1 MHARP
6 SRAGDIGSVDHEPLP
21 YPTPPAFATFFD
33 PAYHGVVSYLHD
45 RLAGIVGARAP
56 QLAGHVWLSEANS
69 VCHQGTFNVTNAFA
83 NSLWLLDRL
92 GLMATAGVQLM
103 ARQSLIGCVCVLH
116 CCRVRPPNTTT
127 TASTVLRTRTRMHAR
142 ARTVTIFVL
151 LPVVFVCDS
160 CCDVAVVVAAVVVV
174 VVALPLQIQLLAPRK
189 LPRRAA
195 DAVA

>member
-1 MHARP
+1 M
-6 SRAGDIGSVDHEPLP
+6 DHEPLP

-116 CCRVRPPNTTT
+116 C
-127 TASTVLRTRTRMHAR
+127 TAAAPAHQTRRR
-142 ARTVTIFVL
+142 
-151 LPVVFVCDS
+151 
-160 CCDVAVVVAAVVVV
+160 
-174 VVALPLQIQLLAPRK
+174 
-189 LPRRAA
+189 RRAQFYGHA
-195 DAVA
+195 HACACSHCNNICALAGCVRLRLLL